1 LKEITFPG
9 GLAAGQTKKTTT
21 KVTIPVGGLSGL
33 YYYGGV
39 VGSSSTASLKKVS
52 IVRFEADSLNGTVT
66 DHKTGLIWQQADDGI
81 TRTWSEAETY
91 CNGLALGVYQDWRL
105 PRIKGLLSIVDY
117 SRFDPAI
124 YPAFDCRSASYWS
137 SSTTAYDP
145 DGAWGV
151 DFYNG
156 NAGWHYKND
165 GNYVRCARGG
175 PANCG
180 R

>member
-1 LKEITFPG
+1 MKEITFPR

-21 KVTIPVGGLSGL
+21 QVTIPVGGLSGL

-91 CNGLALGVYQDWRL
+91 CNGLVLGVYQDWRL
-105 PRIKGLLSIVDY
+105 PGIKGLLSIVDY
-117 SRFDPAI
+117 SRFDSAI
-124 YPAFDCRSASYWS
+124 YPAFDCRSASYGS

-165 GNYVRCARGG
+165 GNYVRCVRGG
-175 PANCG
+175 PANWG